1 MGAFGRCRE
10 QWGDMVPSS
19 QLRVYEPL
27 ESFPEELRA
36 RWAAYIESGV
46 ALPTAWPYRQT
57 PFHAPG
63 PGDGAVGLMYPVAGE
78 HAYVRRVNGSWFVCP
93 WSIQVSVLTGIL
105 AFRTAVP
112 GIGDVLVPGH
122 EAERASSE
130 LERLRKQNPD
140 LRDNVAT
147 AAWHVPFRWLAAF
160 DDAERIL
167 TAERG
172 LPRVG
177 PAGRAGQRGA
187 VRIRYETELALAVTR
202 LRRAEDILEQ
212 GGMDESIVAPVAEL
226 AEWMS
231 GFDADSTLELDYWG
245 LTGLLATEEPEADR
259 SAGEIWACLEAMEL
273 GDVDESRRRYSELVA
288 WWEQIRAVERAN

>member
-1 MGAFGRCRE
+1 
-10 QWGDMVPSS
+10 MVPSS

-27 ESFPEELRA
+27 ESFPETERA
-36 RWAAYIESGV
+36 RWTAYIESDV

-57 PFHAPG
+57 SFHSPG
-63 PGDGAVGLMYPVAGE
+63 SGNGAVGLMYPVAGE
-78 HAYVRRVNGSWFVCP
+78 HAYVRRVNGNWFVCP
-93 WSIQVSVLTGIL
+93 WSIQVSVLSGIL
-105 AFRTAVP
+105 AFRTTVP
-112 GIGDVLVPGH
+112 GIGDVLVPED
-122 EAERASSE
+122 EADRASSE
-130 LERLRKQNPD
+130 LERLRQQNPG

-172 LPRVG
+172 IPRVG

-187 VRIRYETELALAVTR
+187 VRVRYETELALAVTR
-202 LRRAEDILEQ
+202 LQRARDILEQ
-212 GGMDESIVAPVAEL
+212 GGMDDSIVAPVAEL

-231 GFDADSTLELDYWG
+231 GFNADSTLELDYWG
-245 LTGLLATEEPEADR
+245 LTGLLATEELEADR

-273 GDVDESRRRYSELVA
+273 GDVDESRRRYSELAA
-288 WWEQIRAVERAN
+288 WWEQIRSVERAN